1 MTTIISQA
9 DTWVNTDG
17 HNNEMHN
24 LRSSVLL
31 TQQHNTITTVWKMG
45 CHCQHFVLGEI

>member
-24 LRSSVLL
+24 LRSSVLI
-31 TQQHNTITTVWKMG
+31 QQHNTIPTVWKMG
-45 CHCQHFVLGEI
+45 CHCQDLLLGKI

>member
-17 HNNEMHN
+17 HSNETHN

-31 TQQHNTITTVWKMG
+31 TRQHHPITQSGRWAVI
-45 CHCQHFVLGEI
+45 VNIS